1 MLLYNIFPPLYP
13 FYFFLTAINEI
24 WDLSSELNLRK
35 KTVKYKRDK
44 SDVLIQVVR
53 AKLTST
59 WVWGA
64 LGVKK
69 LQTNYLLTGWPP
81 PTTAPRGIEL
91 FLPEP
96 LWVIGL
102 ISTSNEPNYKSSCN
116 GLIKKSNFICYSLK
130 IRLEMAEIAI
140 WLRKNKA
147 TKPNSKPNQPFLSKP
162 LGSSIFVS

>member
-1 MLLYNIFPPLYP
+1 MIYFLLYSFQ
-13 FYFFLTAINEI
+13 FFLTAINEI

-69 LQTNYLLTGWPP
+69 TTNKLSLDWV
-81 PTTAPRGIEL
+81 AP
-91 FLPEP
+91 
-96 LWVIGL
+96 
-102 ISTSNEPNYKSSCN
+102 SYHC
-116 GLIKKSNFICYSLK
+116 
-130 IRLEMAEIAI
+130 
-140 WLRKNKA
+140 
-147 TKPNSKPNQPFLSKP
+147 P
-162 LGSSIFVS
+162 LGE